1 MKRCT
6 TRVVA
11 GLTKRVRVTE
21 VSVNSLGQMVSFP
34 LNNAIVLWMN
44 LVRLAVWT
52 GNNLERCRLKKKV
65 TVWAILPFF
74 I

>member
-1 MKRCT
+1 
-6 TRVVA
+6 VA